1 MRYFGSAGGTAV
13 MASIEITQVKNKK
26 GIRFKARVKNTK
38 KGVVEKSEGRTF
50 DTRPQAA
57 NWAKKKK
64 AEFEYLQDNP
74 QSIEQEQ
81 QKLEHATISTLIYEY
96 LNDPINLRKYEGSDK
111 YYVLQRLA
119 ISDLGTISAHK
130 ITAKDLE
137 RHCKQRISSPTSPS
151 PATVMTD
158 VIYLKTVMDVA
169 EDEFGIEANTDY
181 HDKAYK
187 KLVEKGLIGRS
198 KGRTRRPTSTEL
210 DRIMGE
216 LKKRE
221 VHSAAH
227 IPYSSIVPFSIL
239 SCLRIGELCDVKLSD
254 YDADKK
260 TLLVRDRKH
269 PTKKIGNDM
278 ALPLCNEMVKI
289 IESQPKSDDG
299 RIFPYNS
306 RSVTAGWQRVRN
318 KLGITDLCYRDL
330 RAEGASRL
338 LEQGLDVSI
347 VAKITGHKDFR
358 ILQEHY
364 NRIQASDISKMLNK
378 IRQS

>member
-1 MRYFGSAGGTAV
+1 
-13 MASIEITQVKNKK
+13 MASIEITQVNNKK
-26 GIRFKARVKNTK
+26 GISFKARVKSTR
-38 KGVVEKSEGRTF
+38 KGVVINSASCTF
-50 DTRPQAA
+50 ETKPQADR
-57 NWAKKKK
+57 WAKKKK
-64 AEFEYLQDNP
+64 AEFEYLQDNSL
-74 QSIEQEQ
+74 SIEQVQ
-81 QKLEHATISTLIYEY
+81 QKLEHATISTLIYKY
-96 LNDPINLRKYEGSDK
+96 LNDPDNLRKYEGSDK

-119 ISDLGTISAHK
+119 ISDLGMIFAHQ

-137 RHCKQRISSPTSPS
+137 RHCKQRINSPTSPS
-151 PATVMTD
+151 PSTVMTD
-158 VIYLKTVMDVA
+158 VIYLKTVMDDA
-169 EDEFGIEANTDY
+169 GEEFGIKANIDY

-187 KLVEKGLIGRS
+187 KLVDKGLIARS
-198 KGRTRRPTSTEL
+198 KGRTRRPTSREL

-221 VHSAAH
+221 VHRAAH
-227 IPYSSIVPFSIL
+227 IPYSSVVPFSIL
-239 SCLRIGELCDVKLSD
+239 SCLRIGELCNVKLSD

-278 ALPLCNEMVKI
+278 ALPLCDEMVKI

-306 RSVTAGWQRVRN
+306 KSVTTGWQRVRN

-338 LEQGLDVSI
+338 IESGMDIAI

-364 NRIQASDISKMLNK
+364 NRVKASDISVMLNNV
-378 IRQS
+378 RRAS